1 MDVVDGLSVGVL
13 REVVD
18 QELVTGVL
26 RAAVDGELGLNRIQ
40 APQVAKG
47 VVVGGSCGT
56 ALPEPGNGY
65 PLHRHPKH
73 IISPVTIIG
82 DGHQSVRVFP
92 RAELHGLKRAFQI
105 LARLDQALW
114 GQTKGPTGRQAQ
126 KKPAPSGLRDTS
138 RIMAL
143 EMKTALSRVAR
154 GRSSS
159 TVVSKFI
166 KTGCSKELAGYGG
179 HGQCGRAV
187 AKTR

>member
-18 QELVTGVL
+18 EGLVTGVL

-40 APQVAKG
+40 APQVTKC
-47 VVVGGSCGT
+47 VVVGGSCRT

-73 IISPVTIIG
+73 IISPGTIID
-82 DGHQSVRVFP
+82 DGRQSVRVSP
-92 RAELHGLKRAFQI
+92 RAGRLSNSWPVWTRHFG
-105 LARLDQALW
+105 ARV
-114 GQTKGPTGRQAQ
+114 
-126 KKPAPSGLRDTS
+126 DTS
-138 RIMAL
+138 RIMPL
-143 EMKTALSRVAR
+143 EMKTTLSRVAR

-159 TVVSKFI
+159 TVDSKFI
-166 KTGCSKELAGYGG
+166 KTGCPKQLAGYGG